1 MLLQG
6 LILVVVYRL
15 VSGQLSGPG
24 WTRGVMFGL
33 ILFGVTSFVAASQ
46 AGILDMSTL
55 VEAGPEARGAAISIK
70 DIFAW
75 PGALAW
81 VVTGAVVGS
90 IMQDK
95 PSAPATSS

>member
-1 MLLQG
+1 
-6 LILVVVYRL
+6 
-15 VSGQLSGPG
+15 
-24 WTRGVMFGL
+24 
-33 ILFGVTSFVAASQ
+33 
-46 AGILDMSTL
+46 MSTL